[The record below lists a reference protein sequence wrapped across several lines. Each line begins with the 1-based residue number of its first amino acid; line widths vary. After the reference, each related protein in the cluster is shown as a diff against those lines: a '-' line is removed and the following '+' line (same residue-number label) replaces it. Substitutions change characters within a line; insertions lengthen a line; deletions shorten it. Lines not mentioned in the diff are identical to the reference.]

1 VTVAPISLSR
11 RALPVVLGAAASLGL
26 HGAVLA
32 FVLWPTGSPQPL
44 APTVMTVDLVT
55 AAPASVAPTV
65 ATYRGDDAHPPMVD
79 DLLHMAAAVP
89 AQPPE
94 HASPSAPPLQPAPVT
109 AKATPPEVAEAS
121 LAAPDIALSPE
132 ADAPL
137 ALATPAPAPAMSPP
151 LPQSRP
157 ARPAP
162 AATPPLR
169 PKEPAIA
176 RYSASAPS
184 PARASKPVPAAPAA
198 PSKMAVDPSTTAAI
212 AGRDAVPAVGASRAA
227 RPHAGNPPPVYPY
240 RARQRG
246 QQGQVVLQ
254 VRVTAA
260 GAAEKVT
267 VLRSSGVR
275 ALDRAA
281 LRAVRHWRFEPATRL
296 GRPVP
301 ATLRLPVTF
310 ELRAR
315 QTAAR

>member
-1 VTVAPISLSR
+1 MIVAPISLSR
-11 RALPVVLGAAASLGL
+11 RTLPVVLGAAASLSL

-44 APTVMTVDLVT
+44 APTVMTVELVT
-55 AAPASVAPTV
+55 AAPASVAPAV
-65 ATYRGDDAHPPMVD
+65 AAYRGDDAHPPTVD

-89 AQPPE
+89 APPAE
-94 HASPSAPPLQPAPVT
+94 HASPSAPPLQPASVT
-109 AKATPPEVAEAS
+109 AKAAPPQVEEAS
-121 LAAPDIALSPE
+121 LAAPDITASPE
-132 ADAPL
+132 ADTPLVKATSAPV
-137 ALATPAPAPAMSPP
+137 PAMSPP

-157 ARPAP
+157 AR
-162 AATPPLR
+162 AAPPLR

-176 RYSASAPS
+176 RHSASAPS

-198 PSKMAVDPSTTAAI
+198 PLKMVVDPALTAAI
-212 AGRDAVPAVGASRAA
+212 AGRDAALAVGASRAA

-254 VRVTAA
+254 VRVTAG

-281 LRAVRHWRFEPATRL
+281 LRAVRHWQFEPATRL